1 MASLEIRI
9 LPTTDLVPYTLN
21 ARAHSQQQID
31 KLAESIKQFGYI
43 VPALVD
49 KNGVLISGH
58 GRVLAAKQV
67 GLQTIPTICIEHL
80 TEAEIRVFRIAD
92 NRIAEL
98 ATWNEEVLA
107 IEFQGLMEICPEL
120 DLTVTGYDP
129 PKIDLIIQSSS
140 SDDDRADDV
149 PEIDDT
155 KPTVTDIGDLWIL
168 GNHII
173 LCGDARDHGAY
184 LQLLGEDIAPMAITD
199 PPFNVPINGHAGGR
213 GSIKHPEFSM
223 ASGEMTPDEFREFLH
238 AFLVPLI
245 QFTTNGSLHYLF
257 MDWRHLRDLLDVC
270 DGLYGEL
277 KNICVWDKGQ
287 GGMGSFYR
295 SQHELIAVFK
305 NGTGK
310 HVNNIELGR
319 HGRNRTN
326 VWSYPGVT
334 SIQGGRREDLKLHP
348 TVKPVAL
355 IADAI
360 LDGSHRG
367 DLVLDPFA
375 GSGTIILAAE
385 NTGRRARTI
394 EIEPRYVDVT
404 IRRWQ
409 DQTGQDAIH
418 AATGMT
424 FAKTEAQRTDDDA
437 VMGVPHG

>member
-129 PKIDLIIQSSS
+129 PKINLIIQSSS

-385 NTGRRARTI
+385 NTGRRARAI

>member
-360 LDGSHRG
+360 LDGPHRG

-385 NTGRRARTI
+385 NTGRRARAI